1 MSARVFRGSLFRRAT
16 TQLGV
21 AGGVTMYNR
30 LLLLPD
36 LREMLAAED
45 AAGVCEFCEALHA
58 AAVAEVLEGLEVGD
72 VWQVLACCNA
82 ERQAE
87 IFSYFDLP
95 DQLEL
100 VQTVPRESFSKLI
113 EAMAPDDRVD
123 LLERLDPE
131 RVEDLLPLVAQAERR
146 DIQRLLSFPDDSAGS
161 IMTTEYASLPEE
173 ASVSE
178 ALEQLRQQAPDS
190 ETIYYVYVIDE
201 GRRLRGFVSLRDLI
215 LARPEMCVA
224 EIMEQDVISVRV
236 DDDQEDVAQ
245 RLARYDFLAIPVVDE
260 QNQLVGIVTHDDAMD
275 VAQEE
280 ADEDA
285 YRSGAVVPLEDD
297 YLSTPLVTLAWKRG
311 GWLVVL
317 LFAAVLTALALQSLK
332 SDLDAEAL
340 QWMVLFIPL
349 VLASGGNAGSQSATL
364 IVRALAISQLDRKES
379 LQVLSRE
386 LVLAALLGGGLAF
399 LSFLAA
405 LWFVDSAAQGAVVGL
420 TVFLVVAMGTVTGAM
435 LPLGFKKMGLDP
447 ALMSNPLIAAVVD
460 VVGVVI
466 YYNVARI
473 VMGQGVVAG

>member
-1 MSARVFRGSLFRRAT
+1 
-16 TQLGV
+16 
-21 AGGVTMYNR
+21 MYNR

-36 LREMLAAED
+36 LRELLVADDVTGVAE
-45 AAGVCEFCEALHA
+45 CCEALHA
-58 AAVAEVLEGLEVGD
+58 AAVAEVLEGLEAD
-72 VWQVLACCNA
+72 ESWRVLSSCSP

-87 IFSYFDLP
+87 IFSFFDLP

-100 VQTVPRESFSKLI
+100 VETVPRESFSRLI
-113 EAMAPDDRVD
+113 EEMAPDARVD

-131 RVEDLLPLVAQAERR
+131 RVENLLPMGAQAERR

-161 IMTTEYASLPEE
+161 IMTTEYASLPVE
-173 ASVSE
+173 ASVAE
-178 ALEQLRQQAPDS
+178 ALEQLRQQAPNR
-190 ETIYYVYVIDE
+190 ETIYYVYVIDA
-201 GRRLRGFVSLRDLI
+201 GRRLRGFISLRDLI
-215 LARPEMCVA
+215 LARPEVRVD
-224 EIMEQDVISVRV
+224 EIMERDVISVRV
-236 DDDQEDVAQ
+236 DDDQEEVAQ
-245 RLARYDFLAIPVVDE
+245 RLARYDFIAIPVVDT

-285 YRSGAVVPLEDD
+285 YRSGAGVPLQDD
-297 YLSTPLVTLAWKRG
+297 YLSTSLGTLAWKRG

-317 LFAAVLTALALQSLK
+317 LFAAVLTALALQSQRQDPQADDLK
-332 SDLDAEAL
+332 
-340 QWMVLFIPL
+340 WMVLFIPL

-364 IVRALAISQLDRKES
+364 IIRALAISQLERGES
-379 LQVLSRE
+379 VKVLARE
-386 LVLAALLGGGLAF
+386 LVLAALLGGGLAV

-405 LWFVDSAAQGAVVGL
+405 LWFVEIPQAAVVGI

-435 LPLGFKKMGLDP
+435 LPLGFRKMGLDP

-460 VVGVVI
+460 VVGVII

-473 VMGQGVVAG
+473 VIDGG